1 MSPRPR
7 WCGCWPET
15 EIRRVGALVFEG
27 FELLDLFG
35 PLELFGLLEAEYELR
50 LLAETAG
57 PVQSNQQVSA
67 TADLALEDAVEIDI
81 LFVPGGRGTRREVGN
96 RRLLDWIAATSQAAE
111 YTLGVCTG
119 SALLARAGVLDGRRA
134 TTNKAAFSW
143 VAEQGPRV
151 DWVKAARWV
160 EDGPFLTSSGVSA
173 GMDMTLGAIA
183 LMHGT
188 ETAEQVAK
196 WSEYT
201 WHRDKDDDPF
211 ARIHGLA

>member
-1 MSPRPR
+1 M
-7 WCGCWPET
+7 
-15 EIRRVGALVFEG
+15 RRVGALVFEG

-67 TADLALEDAVEIDI
+67 TADLALEDAVV
-81 LFVPGGRGTRREVGN
+81 FGPGGPAASLEASLELSREVGN

-188 ETAEQVAK
+188 ETAEEVAK